1 MPDVVVRRFDDLP
14 SRKITG
20 AEMVFARAGLGVTSF
35 GLQVE
40 RLPPHFSFEHDESE
54 SGQEEVYVLLS
65 GRVRLTADH
74 QDYVLEPGML
84 ARVAAHV
91 NRQIAT
97 EEVAAVL
104 LCIGGVPGRAFQPGQ
119 WSERQDDRC

>member
-14 SRKITG
+14 RTRITG

-40 RLPPHFSFEHDESE
+40 CLPPHFSFEHDESE
-54 SGQEEVYVLLS
+54 SGQEEVYVVLS
-65 GRVRLTADH
+65 GRVLLTAKH
-74 QDYVLEPGML
+74 QEHVLEPEML
-84 ARVAAHV
+84 ARVAPHV

-97 EEVAAVL
+97 DEVAAVL

-119 WSERQDDRC
+119 WSERQADRR